1 MLVEE
6 DDVGVWDELQMVSE
20 LSDSVET
27 GAYRFDTLSAFSPY
41 IEAEHAVAPPLP
53 FPRQSI
59 ETRDVTQGR
68 LHRSSLE
75 V

>member
-1 MLVEE
+1 VLVEE
-6 DDVGVWDELQMVSE
+6 DDISVWDELQMVSE
-20 LSDSVET
+20 WSDFVET

-41 IEAEHAVAPPLP
+41 IEAEDAVAPPLP
-53 FPRQSI
+53 FPCESI
-59 ETRDVTQGR
+59 ETRDVTQSR